1 MWQSYYCIR
10 DEPRV
15 TTQDLQDL
23 ADVNARMLKLSAIL
37 PDKEA
42 LIHPCAKY
50 YFTSSKERVNVGW
63 VLNILSY
70 MSIYAWLVWTCVNI
84 EVWNLKHFW
93 ADTAD
98 NFHSFKI
105 FIVA

>member
-1 MWQSYYCIR
+1 MEQSYYYIR

-15 TTQDLQDL
+15 TTKDLQDL
-23 ADVNARMLKLSAIL
+23 ADVNARMLKLAAIL

-50 YFTSSKERVNVGW
+50 YFTSSKQRVNVAR

-70 MSIYAWLVWTCVNI
+70 MSINAWLVRTCVNI
-84 EVWNLKHFW
+84 EV
-93 ADTAD
+93 
-98 NFHSFKI
+98 
-105 FIVA
+105 